1 MSISDG
7 VGVVALT
14 EPITH
19 VRYIKI
25 TILLRGFL
33 VILLY
38 LVLVFFVLKSLLGIG
53 RQWSLEKFSILTL

>member
-19 VRYIKI
+19 VRYIII

-38 LVLVFFVLKSLLGIG
+38 LVLVFFVLKSLLGIA